1 MTKIFGIRHHGPG
14 SAKAVRRALTEM
26 QPDCILIEAP
36 SDAEKLIDYVA
47 NKGLK
52 PPVSILIYADK
63 NLQQAAHVP
72 FAQFS
77 PEWQTMKYGL
87 KNEVPIRFM
96 DLPMDITFALS
107 NAEKEQA
114 QLGLKV
120 EEKLTKEEENFRR
133 DPMKYLA
140 KLAGYNDSE
149 RWWEAM
155 FEQAENE
162 TEIFDAI
169 LEMNTAL
176 RAEIRQER
184 PRTLLREAYM
194 RKIIRKAVKDGFQ
207 NIAVVCGAWHSPVLD
222 TWAHYKQSADNALLK
237 GLKKVKTQAT
247 WVPWSYNRLTFQSGY
262 MAGVNSPAWYEMLFS
277 NRKEATIRWM
287 VKVARLFRTKDVS
300 ASSAHAIEATRLAE
314 TLASLR
320 GLSLPGIEEMKE
332 AATSIFCDGDA
343 LKMRLIEEK
352 LIVGD
357 VMGKVPPEIP
367 VIPLQKDLDKQIK
380 TARLTAYRNTTD
392 DLWLKANAK
401 NKRGGLDLRTD
412 ADLLKSHL
420 LHRLNVLNIPW
431 GKMQKETGRELS
443 TFKEYWKMKW
453 KPDFALRIIEAGMWG
468 NTVYEAAGRFL
479 LKKANEAQSLPDLT
493 EMVESALNANLSET
507 IEPLV
512 RLLEQKSAVTND
524 ILNLM
529 DALPSLVN
537 IVRYGDV
544 RGTETDAV
552 AQVTEQIVPRICI
565 GLPTTCSSI
574 DEDAA
579 NNIFQKIIA
588 VNHALN
594 LLNNFTF
601 TQDWQRCLRQITGTP
616 PAHPSLKGLC
626 LRILFDKN
634 ILDAEQTATETHY
647 ALSSGQESFSAA
659 LWLEGFLYGSG
670 LVLIHHPDLWQILDE
685 WINGIASEEFTG
697 LLPVLRRT
705 FANFSPNE
713 REEMMRMAKGK
724 SRLADVKGDAD
735 LDENRAAVV
744 LPTVRMLLGYD

>member
-1 MTKIFGIRHHGPG
+1 
-14 SAKAVRRALTEM
+14 M

-36 SDAEKLIDYVA
+36 SDAEKLVDYVA

-72 FAQFS
+72 FAEFS
-77 PEWQTMKYGL
+77 PEWQAMKYGL

-107 NAEKEQA
+107 NAEKEQK
-114 QLGLKV
+114 QLGLETKI
-120 EEKLTKEEENFRR
+120 KLTKEEENFRR

-140 KLAGYNDSE
+140 QLAGYSDSE
-149 RWWEAM
+149 RWWETM

-162 TEIFDAI
+162 TDIFDAI

-194 RKIIRKAVKDGFQ
+194 RKIMRKAIKDGFQ
-207 NIAVVCGAWHSPVLD
+207 KIAVVCGAWHAPVLH
-222 TWAHYKQSADNALLK
+222 TWARYKQSADNALLK
-237 GLKKVKTQAT
+237 GLKKQKTQAT

-262 MAGVNSPAWYEMLFS
+262 MAGVNSPAWYAMLFS

-287 VKVARLFRTKDVS
+287 VKVARLFRTKDIS

-320 GLSLPGIEEMKE
+320 GLSLPGIEEMRE
-332 AATSIFCDGDA
+332 AATSIFCEGDS

-380 TARLTAYRNTTD
+380 SARLTAYRKTTD
-392 DLWLKANAK
+392 ELWLKANAT
-401 NKRGGLDLRTD
+401 NKRGGLDLRSD

-420 LHRLNVLNIPW
+420 LHRLHVLNIPW
-431 GKMQKETGRELS
+431 GKLQKETGRELS
-443 TFKEYWKMKW
+443 TFREYWKMKW

-468 NTVYEAAGRFL
+468 NTVKEAASLFL
-479 LKKANEAQSLPDLT
+479 LNKAEKAESLPELT
-493 EMVESALNANLSET
+493 ELTESALNADLSAVIT
-507 IEPLV
+507 SLIG
-512 RLLEQKSAVTND
+512 LLEAKSAVTTD
-524 ILNLM
+524 VLNLM

-537 IVRYGDV
+537 IMRYGDV

-565 GLPTTCSSI
+565 GLPAACSSI
-574 DEDAA
+574 DEEAA
-579 NNIFQKIIA
+579 EQIFQKIIS

-594 LLNNFTF
+594 LLNNLVF
-601 TQDWQRCLRQITGTP
+601 TQDWQQCLRIITGTP
-616 PAHPSLKGLC
+616 RAHPSLQGLC

-634 ILDAEQTATETHY
+634 IVPTEQIATETNY
-647 ALSSGQESFSAA
+647 ALSSGQEPFSAA

-670 LVLIHHPDLWQILDE
+670 LVLIHNPQLWKILDD
-685 WINGIASEEFTG
+685 WIDGIVSDDFNEI
-697 LLPVLRRT
+697 LPVLRRT
-705 FANFSPNE
+705 FANFSTHE
-713 REEMMRMAKGK
+713 REEMMRIAKGK
-724 SRLADVKGDAD
+724 VLT
-735 LDENRAAVV
+735 LDEGNEGGLDEKRAAVV
-744 LPTVRMLLGYD
+744 LPTVRMLLGY